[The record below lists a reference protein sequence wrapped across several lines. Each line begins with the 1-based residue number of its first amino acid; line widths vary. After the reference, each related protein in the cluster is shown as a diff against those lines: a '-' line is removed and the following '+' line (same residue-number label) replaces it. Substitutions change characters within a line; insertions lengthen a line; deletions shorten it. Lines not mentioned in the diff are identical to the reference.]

1 MAIRQSVP
9 FHASPDAPVTAMHDQ
24 ARMLHSMPV
33 LDSTL
38 QAPVRIAAEIDPN
51 LHSCGSVAATGA
63 ADLAQPEPN
72 FYLVGAKSYGRAPT
86 FLALT
91 GYEQVRSVVAELAGD
106 HEAARR
112 VELVLPDTGVCGGAG
127 LFDASGASLGGAC
140 CAVPSQVLQIGLV
153 PASV

>member
-1 MAIRQSVP
+1 MENLRRLRDVHDHAVQINERVTTMRQ
-9 FHASPDAPVTAMHDQ
+9 
-24 ARMLHSMPV
+24 MLNSALE

-106 HEAARR
+106 HDAARR

-127 LFDASGASLGGAC
+127 SFDASGASLGGC
-140 CAVPSQVLQIGLV
+140 CAVPTQVLQIGLA
-153 PASV
+153 PAPA